1 MRATGILKALGS
13 PNPCKIIRTRARL
26 EAIGTPLQQ
35 LDPREFSRGSG
46 AEMPNSIRSVELCET
61 GIMIG
66 EWPTLPKRRI
76 VRSPP
81 ERARSIDTGHH
92 LCRSTRHPCINI
104 TRLVEDAS
112 HQDRYRRCRSS
123 RRHPTTT
130 ESPATSGSASEI
142 NCSAAG
148 SARRTEAFLWYV

>member
-1 MRATGILKALGS
+1 MFRFSDQTAKNLCLPSVTTFDAF
-13 PNPCKIIRTRARL
+13 
-26 EAIGTPLQQ
+26 
-35 LDPREFSRGSG
+35 PREFSGGSV
-46 AEMPNSIRSVELCET
+46 AETPYSMRSVELCET

-66 EWPTLPKRRI
+66 EWQPLPKRRI

-81 ERARSIDTGHH
+81 EKVRSIDTGHH
-92 LCRSTRHPCINI
+92 LCRSKRHPCINS

-123 RRHPTTT
+123 RRHPTAS

-148 SARRTEAFLWYV
+148 SARRTEAFLWCV